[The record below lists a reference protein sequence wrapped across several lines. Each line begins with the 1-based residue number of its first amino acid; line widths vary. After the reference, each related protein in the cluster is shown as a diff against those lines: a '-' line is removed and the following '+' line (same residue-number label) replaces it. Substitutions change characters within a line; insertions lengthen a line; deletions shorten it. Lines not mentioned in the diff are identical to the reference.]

1 VLRTTPLVIRSAEDQ
16 VYEVLRD
23 EIVHAME
30 PGRALPLA
38 QIAQRLGVST
48 MPVRAALMRLEA
60 DGLVRQQPRRGAIVA
75 PLEVDDLQ
83 EIQAMRAGI
92 EGLAARL
99 GARRI
104 DEQGLGR
111 MRELLGVLRSAAA
124 RGDLQQFLRIAT
136 EFEDECYRAA
146 RRPRLL
152 SLVQGVRQAA
162 QRYVRVA
169 LGDSPDFEL
178 AFHERFFAAVA
189 ARDGAL
195 AEAIIR
201 EELAWTLERLSRRL
215 APSDDLPTEPADRL
229 HA

>member
-1 VLRTTPLVIRSAEDQ
+1 MLRTTPLVIKSAEDQ

-30 PGRALPLA
+30 PGRPLPLA
-38 QIAQRLGVST
+38 QIAERLGVST

-75 PLEVDDLQ
+75 PLEVEDVQ
-83 EIQAMRAGI
+83 EIQAIRAGL

-104 DEQGLGR
+104 DARGLGR
-111 MRELLGVLRSAAA
+111 MEELLGVLRSAAG
-124 RGDLQQFLRIAT
+124 RRDLEQFLRIAT

-152 SLVQGVRQAA
+152 HLVQGHRQAA
-162 QRYVRVA
+162 QRYVRLA
-169 LGDSPDFEL
+169 LGDSPDFEV
-178 AFHERFFAAVA
+178 AFHDRFFAAAVTHDGLA
-189 ARDGAL
+189 A
-195 AEAIIR
+195 ESIIR
-201 EELAWTLERLSRRL
+201 EELAWTLERLTRRL
-215 APSDDLPTEPADRL
+215 SATPQPADPL